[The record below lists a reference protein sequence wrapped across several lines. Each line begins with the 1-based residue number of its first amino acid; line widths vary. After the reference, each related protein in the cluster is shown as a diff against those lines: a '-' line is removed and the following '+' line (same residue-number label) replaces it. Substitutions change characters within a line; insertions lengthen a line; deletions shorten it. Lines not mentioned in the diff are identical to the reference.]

1 MRRILQHDPGELG
14 GRGGSD
20 DLTVASLFDES
31 RDQSGMVYMGMGQ
44 KEGLY
49 LSRVKEKGGPVGAVA
64 VSALAHPAIDKELP
78 VFKGQVIA

>member
-1 MRRILQHDPGELG
+1 
-14 GRGGSD
+14 
-20 DLTVASLFDES
+20 
-31 RDQSGMVYMGMGQ
+31 MVYMGMGQ